1 MTCTHCESS
10 TQRPTHGGY
19 SFRCVQCCARL
30 VYSAYP
36 HKGQATVML
45 AAISKFREAPPRD
58 EILAAVAALVKARNE

>member
-45 AAISKFREAPPRD
+45 AAISKFRDAPPR
-58 EILAAVAALVKARNE
+58 EAILALVGELVKARNE

>member
-58 EILAAVAALVKARNE
+58 EILAGVAALVKARNE